1 MKINKIILFFFLSCL
16 YLFSSSVSAQ
26 QLLGEIEITE
36 KSFTIDASVIDTK
49 INYLIDNTITKPKL
63 SVTSI
68 FGEATSIDDILR
80 ISDDK
85 KSLTFGDYTSSTL
98 SSSNKL
104 VSKINLNSLIL
115 ISFSTL
121 ITFGLFTK
129 NNSRSSSKPLLFIV
143 LLICISIFNLS
154 NSIKIS
160 EVSVRI
166 DIKVPSTFKF
176 DSLIL
181 TLGSGSSI
189 INGLIASSLKIDG
202 CTTNSKDHSIELNQI
217 SISSELKICSTKEI
231 NINEIQL
238 TSTNVKLNLTSSSN
252 VNLDFHNGYSGSFS
266 INTNELTLDSAC
278 ETFKDSN
285 TGIVIG
291 TCNGGSDN
299 SKLSITAI
307 TGKTVVS
314 NAEITCPIDNSWRVT
329 VGADNVPPSPSI
341 ITSQPATDF
350 IFKKNDLVYMA
361 QYGYS
366 NQSITDG
373 PVENSFIVSYPAYI
387 PPSNFLVSKII
398 GSPTFKANVKY
409 QFSIS
414 VKLGQPLGSFNR
426 IQNMS
431 LYFFNPRDIT
441 DPINGASQYYELKDT
456 IPLFV
461 RTFEGNFTSNTEF
474 ALTKIEFT
482 PTVDIGTSIFGLRI
496 FRTGFTGGDVVTVI
510 IKDMKFTILPKT
522 ITQPTLLIKD
532 SELVN
537 LPKPSTSFDPQDSST
552 CPYLANDLV
561 HWHNPSTWPN
571 GIVPSPSSN
580 ITLPE
585 GKKVLISPCS
595 ISQTQVYNWIKV
607 PSTSELIFADS
618 PMDFHVKDIYVE
630 GKFIMGTTK
639 CRYNSK
645 INVIFHG
652 EKILS
657 DTISQYYGSKGIGV
671 SSSGF
676 ISVHAKQYHNT
687 WSKLS
692 ASAWSGDYVVYIQDN
707 VNWEVGQKV
716 VVITS
721 YYQDEDNN
729 QNEVMT
735 IAAIQGKTIQFTE
748 PLKFFHYG
756 GQEYQAEIALLTRR
770 ITFQSS
776 DVNQFGGHVMVMGE
790 GQFAGLGLIGMGQR
804 NIKARYP
811 LHYHLGKV
819 LKNSYISDCSV
830 TNSYYRCYTIHGTNN
845 VTLTRNVA
853 FDVSGHCYYLE
864 DGVEMDNTIS
874 FNLAAY
880 VHPIGRPAAGPSQI
894 GEVFVESDNLRQ
906 PADCA
911 ASGYYITN
919 AWNTIIGNTASG
931 GWAGYAFPNLDKP
944 IGNHRTVQMIPK
956 AYSTKVFEGNTGHS
970 SGHFFIT
977 GATIYVG
984 ANLTYN
990 EMNGLLYYDSG
1001 RFERFTYKNGTVVY
1015 GNEVPMRFNNTKI
1028 YLSNFGIGHWGEY
1041 VEVVSYESHDN
1052 IRSASIFGEAWL
1064 SKAIINGNSNNIAR
1078 SINFNKQGFQFYDTY
1093 VKTVLSNISFRNYI
1107 KSPKSLN
1114 DEDDNR
1120 AIISMTHGD
1129 VFKPQGIS
1137 AARAISFVNVAK
1149 SQTVG
1154 HQVLPT
1160 SGSRYFNFIDWDS
1173 SITGKKP
1180 GQPALVGS
1188 HELWYKFDNTCE
1200 YNSDWTCHIC
1210 EKGNKEIANIQFIIP
1225 GLIDDGVLV
1234 YDSFENLN
1242 VGNISLFGSGI
1253 TERRST
1259 IVTKNQGVTGVS
1271 NMGWY
1276 LYLKTG
1282 SPKSMKIWLSQVVY
1296 GQHIF
1301 LAVPYPTQTTFII
1314 KSNYIWG
1321 SAINYNHVFS
1331 LASSAADVR
1340 SGNGT
1345 KYYFDGN
1352 FLYVKLVNLVLTG
1365 DSSEYYERDGV
1376 KVYWVRNS
1384 FSVSIEATN
1393 TVTPPTSDGFF
1404 KNLPDNLPSSSL

>member
-1 MKINKIILFFFLSCL
+1 MNKTIIFVFLSFL
-16 YLFSSSVSAQ
+16 YLCLFSPSIVETAE
-26 QLLGEIEITE
+26 LFLGEIEITE
-36 KSFTIDASVIDTK
+36 KIFSIDASIIDTK
-49 INYLIDNTITKPKL
+49 INYLIDNTISKPKL
-63 SVTSI
+63 SLTSTS
-68 FGEATSIDDILR
+68 GEATSIGDIVQV
-80 ISDDK
+80 SDDK
-85 KSLTFGDYTSSTL
+85 KYLTFGDYTSL
-98 SSSNKL
+98 SVSNKL
-104 VSKINLNSLIL
+104 VATSLNSLVL
-115 ISFSTL
+115 ISILTIF
-121 ITFGLFTK
+121 TFGLFK
-129 NNSRSSSKPLLFIV
+129 NSRSSLFIV
-143 LLICISIFNLS
+143 LLVCISIFNLS
-154 NSIKIS
+154 YSIKLS

-181 TLGSGSSI
+181 KLGSGSSN
-189 INGLIASSLKIDG
+189 INGMIASSLTIDG
-202 CTTNSKDHSIELNQI
+202 CTNSKDHSIELNQI
-217 SISSELKICSTKEI
+217 SISSELYVCSTKEI
-231 NINEIQL
+231 NIKKL
-238 TSTNVKLNLTSSSN
+238 GLSTSNVKLNITSSSN
-252 VNLDFHNGYSGSFS
+252 VNLDFNNGYSGSLS
-266 INTNELTLDSAC
+266 IYTNELTLDNSC
-278 ETFKDSN
+278 NTNKDPK
-285 TGIVIG
+285 TGQIVG
-291 TCNGGSDN
+291 TCNGGSD
-299 SKLSITAI
+299 STLSITTV
-307 TGKTVVS
+307 TGKTVIS
-314 NAEITCPIDNSWRVT
+314 NTEISCPVDNSWRVT
-329 VGADNVPPSPSI
+329 PGDDNVPLSPSI
-341 ITSQPATDF
+341 ITTQPPTEF

-366 NQSITDG
+366 NESITDG
-373 PVENSFIVSYPAYI
+373 PVENSFTVTYPIWI
-387 PPSNFLVSKII
+387 PPSNFLVSKTI

-414 VKLGQPLGSFNR
+414 VKLGQPLGQYNR

-441 DPINGASQYYELKDT
+441 DPINGASQYYELKDN
-456 IPLFV
+456 IPLFAQ
-461 RTFEGNFTSNTEF
+461 TFQGNFTSSTDF

-482 PTVDIGTSIFGLRI
+482 PTVDIGTSIFALRI
-496 FRTGFTGGDVVTVI
+496 FRTSFTGPDVVTVI
-510 IKDMKFTILPKT
+510 IKDMKFTILSKT
-522 ITQPTLLIKD
+522 ITQPTLLLKD

-537 LPKPSTSFDPQDSST
+537 LPKPSSSFDPQDFST
-552 CPYLANDLV
+552 CPYLAADLV

-571 GIVPSPSSN
+571 GVVPSPLSN

-595 ISQTQVYNWIKV
+595 ISQTEIYQWIKV
-607 PSTSELIFADS
+607 PSTSELIFSDAQ
-618 PMDFHVKDIYVE
+618 MDFNVKDIFVE

-652 EKILS
+652 EKTLS

-671 SSSGF
+671 TSSGF
-676 ISVHAKQYHNT
+676 ISVHGKQYHNT
-687 WSKLS
+687 WSKLA

-756 GQEYQAEIALLTRR
+756 GQEYQAEIALLSRR
-770 ITFQSS
+770 INFQSS
-776 DVNQFGGHVMVMGE
+776 DVDLFGGHVMVMGE
-790 GQFAGLGLIGMGQR
+790 GQFAGLGLIRMGQR

-864 DGVEMDNTIS
+864 DGVEMDNTLS

-894 GEVFVESDNLRQ
+894 GELFIESDQLRQ
-906 PADCA
+906 PADCS

-944 IGNHRTVQMIPK
+944 IGNHRSVQMIPK
-956 AYSTKVFEGNTGHS
+956 AYTTKVFEGNTGHS

-990 EMNGLLYYDSG
+990 EANGLLYYDSG
-1001 RFERFTYKNGTVVY
+1001 RYERFTYKNGTVIY
-1015 GNEVPMRFNNTKI
+1015 GNEVMMRFNNTKI
-1028 YLSNFGIGHWGEY
+1028 YLSNFGLGHWGEY

-1064 SKAIINGNSNNIAR
+1064 SSAIVNGNSNNIAR

-1093 VKTVLSNISFRNYI
+1093 VKTVLSNISFRNFI
-1107 KSPKSLN
+1107 KNPKSLN

-1129 VFKPQGIS
+1129 VYKPQGIS
-1137 AARAISFVNVAK
+1137 ASRAISFTNVAK
-1149 SQTVG
+1149 SQTIG

-1200 YNSDWTCHIC
+1200 YNSDWTCHVC

-1234 YDSFENLN
+1234 YDTPENLN
-1242 VGNISLFGSGI
+1242 VGNITLFGSGI
-1253 TERRST
+1253 IDRRST
-1259 IVTKNQGVTGVS
+1259 IVTRNQGVTGVS

-1276 LYLKTG
+1276 LYLKAG
-1282 SPKSMKIWLSQVVY
+1282 SPKNMKIWLSQVVY

-1301 LAVPYPTQTTFII
+1301 LAVPYPAKTTFVI
-1314 KSNYIWG
+1314 KSNYIWN
-1321 SAINYNHVFS
+1321 SQINYNIVFS
-1331 LASSAADVR
+1331 LANSAADVR

-1345 KYYFDGN
+1345 RYYFDGN
-1352 FLYVKLVNLVLTG
+1352 FLYVKLVNLVLTN
-1365 DSSEYYERDGV
+1365 DPSEYFERDGV

-1384 FSVSIEATN
+1384 FSVTIDATN
-1393 TVTPPTSDGFF
+1393 TGTPPSSDGFF
-1404 KNLPDNLPSSSL
+1404 KNLPDNLPSSLL

>member
-1 MKINKIILFFFLSCL
+1 MKKIIIFFVFICL
-16 YLFSSSVSAQ
+16 ISSWVSAE
-26 QLLGEIEITE
+26 QLLGEIEINE
-36 KSFTIDASVIDTK
+36 KSLSIDASVIDAK

-63 SVTSI
+63 LVTSI
-68 FGEATSIDDILR
+68 SGETEILQ
-80 ISDDK
+80 ISGDK
-85 KSLTFGDYTSSTL
+85 KSLTFGDYSS
-98 SSSNKL
+98 SSSGGGGGSSNTISGSNKL
-104 VSKINLNSLIL
+104 VRTTNSLIL
-115 ISFSTL
+115 ISFSTI
-121 ITFGLFTK
+121 ITFGLF
-129 NNSRSSSKPLLFIV
+129 NNHSRSAKSSLLFLFLV
-143 LLICISIFNLS
+143 LVFISTLS
-154 NSIKIS
+154 NSIRLS

-176 DSLIL
+176 DSLLL
-181 TLGSGSSI
+181 TLGSGSSK
-189 INGLIASSLKIDG
+189 INGLIASSLTIDG
-202 CTTNSKDHSIELNQI
+202 CKDHSIELNQI
-217 SISSELKICSTKEI
+217 SISSQLNVCSTKDI

-238 TSTNVKLNLTSSSN
+238 SSTNVKLNLTSSSN
-252 VNLDFHNGYSGSFS
+252 VNIDFNNGYSGTFS
-266 INTNELTLDSAC
+266 INTDELTLDSAC
-278 ETFKDSN
+278 EITKDQN

-291 TCNGGSDN
+291 SCNGGGD

-307 TGKTVVS
+307 TGKTVIS
-314 NAEITCPIDNSWRVT
+314 NAEITCPIDNGWRVT
-329 VGADNVPPSPSI
+329 VGADIVPLSPSI
-341 ITSQPATDF
+341 ISSQPATDF

-361 QYGYS
+361 AYGYS
-366 NQSITDG
+366 NESITDG
-373 PVENSFIVSYPAYI
+373 PVENSFIVSIPIYI

-409 QFSIS
+409 QFSIF
-414 VKLGQPLGSFNR
+414 VKLGQPLGAFNR

-456 IPLFV
+456 TIPLFV
-461 RTFEGNFTSNTEF
+461 HTFEGNFTSNTDF
-474 ALTKIEFT
+474 TKTTIEFT
-482 PTVDIGTSIFGLRI
+482 PTVDIGTSIFALRI
-496 FRTGFTGGDVVTVI
+496 FRTGFTGGDVVTII
-510 IKDMKFTILPKT
+510 IKDMKFTILPRT
-522 ITQPTLLIKD
+522 TTQTTLLTKD
-532 SELVN
+532 SELVH
-537 LPKPSTSFDPQDSST
+537 LPKPSTSFDPQDSIT

-580 ITLPE
+580 ITLPV

-595 ISQTQVYNWIKV
+595 VSKTQVYQWIKV
-607 PSTSELIFADS
+607 PPTSELIFSDA
-618 PMDFHVKDIYVE
+618 PMDFNVKDIYVE

-645 INVIFHG
+645 INLIFHG
-652 EKILS
+652 EKTLS

-676 ISVHAKQYHNT
+676 ISVHGKQYHNT
-687 WSKLS
+687 WSKLA

-756 GQEYQAEIALLTRR
+756 GQEYQAEIALLSRR

-790 GQFAGLGLIGMGQR
+790 GQFAGLALIRMGQR

-864 DGVEMDNTIS
+864 DGVEMDNTLS

-956 AYSTKVFEGNTGHS
+956 AYTTKVFEGNTGHS

-990 EMNGLLYYDSG
+990 EVDGLLYYDSG

-1028 YLSNFGIGHWGEY
+1028 YLSNFGLGHWGEY
-1041 VEVVSYESHDN
+1041 VEVVTYESHDN

-1064 SKAIINGNSNNIAR
+1064 SNAIVNGNSNNIAR

-1107 KSPKSLN
+1107 RNPKSLN

-1137 AARAISFVNVAK
+1137 AARAISFVNVAN

-1173 SITGKKP
+1173 SITAKKP

-1200 YNSDWTCHIC
+1200 YNSDWTCHVC

-1242 VGNISLFGSGI
+1242 IGNISLFGSGI
-1253 TERRST
+1253 TDRRST

-1276 LYLKTG
+1276 LYLKAG
-1282 SPKSMKIWLSQVVY
+1282 SPKSMKIWLSQVVF

-1301 LAVPYPTQTTFII
+1301 LAVPYPTQTSFVI

-1321 SAINYNHVFS
+1321 SSINYNHAFS

-1345 KYYFDGN
+1345 KYFFDGN

-1365 DSSEYYERDGV
+1365 DPSEYYERDGV